1 MCIQKFSITHTYTC
15 TRTHTYTYTK
25 LNVSIRA
32 QDCSNSKRR
41 LQKIVFSKMQQRT
54 LLQWSRHLTN

>member
-32 QDCSNSKRR
+32 QDCSNSKKR

-54 LLQWSRHLTN
+54 L